1 MRHGKTTGR
10 LFPTDTYMFL
20 HFFQLS
26 HFKEPKFAE
35 ARELFRG
42 TEEGLLEYC
51 VQKFPDLPLF
61 LWVAASSR
69 SDALPPDL
77 YDQFRLG

>member
-10 LFPTDTYMFL
+10 LFPTDTMYL
-20 HFFQLS
+20 HFFQPG
-26 HFKEPKFAE
+26 HFYAPNFAE

-42 TEEGLLEYC
+42 TDEGLLEYC
-51 VQKFPDLPLF
+51 VQKFPDLLLF
-61 LWVAASSR
+61 LWLAASSR
-69 SDALPPDL
+69 SDVLPPDL